1 MRVSNKRAAGTL
13 QIATAWGWKASGKL
27 HRGWK
32 GQGAIPDCGVVLG
45 DDLKVEGRD
54 CLNGELIAMEEGTV
68 F

>member
-13 QIATAWGWKASGKL
+13 QIVTAWGWKASGKL

-32 GQGAIPDCGVVLG
+32 GQGALPGLWGCLRWRF
-45 DDLKVEGRD
+45 EGGRKE
-54 CLNGELIAMEEGTV
+54 CLNRELIAMEEGTV